1 MAAVEMLVDDRG
13 DLLRAA
19 VRGDDGRV
27 DLSLWRDDRCRAT
40 FRLDPGDA
48 ARLAHLLVT
57 ALETRATPAA

>member
-1 MAAVEMLVDDRG
+1 MLVDERG

-19 VRGDDGRV
+19 VRSRTGAV

-40 FRLDPGDA
+40 FRLDPSDA

-57 ALETRATPAA
+57 ALAERHDSPPA